1 MDCDV
6 LVIGAG
12 PTGCCAAMSA
22 AKNGAKVVTVEK
34 KFQITSPLRGGEA
47 VCKPFYDEL
56 LEDITCLKKVPRWE
70 NRGTVLQT
78 KYCTVVSQEE
88 KWKAYLLERRSME
101 RVLYEEAANT
111 GAEIMLGSEVLDLK
125 FENGLVSEAAVR
137 TYDGIKSIKPKIVI
151 AADGFA
157 SLTRKL
163 LNINKPC
170 KDWASAIEF
179 EMVGIDFSEK
189 GFLQVFF
196 MEEIPGG
203 YSYIFSKT
211 GGRGLT
217 GVASRPLFDKV
228 ETAISKFNKVINKYE
243 VLSRQLKNAT
253 FIDIR
258 GGCIDVSGPLENP
271 VRGNIALVG
280 DAANHNFAYIGEGL
294 IPSMVAAKIAGEKAA
309 ESISDGIHILS
320 QYPVEYK
327 KLPLW
332 RELVQTLKIKD
343 NIDDLIYKN
352 IDVKLK
358 LVLEVFLEMEVFDWT
373 GKELPNALKYKST
386 DELIRFGKDLAST
399 KNMSLDI
406 RD

>member
-1 MDCDV
+1 MQCDV

-12 PTGCCAAMSA
+12 PAGCCAAMSA
-22 AKNGAKVVTVEK
+22 AKSGVKVIGVEK

-56 LEDITCLKKVPRWE
+56 LEDVTCLKKVPRWE
-70 NRGTVLQT
+70 KRGTVLQT

-88 KWKAYLLERRSME
+88 KWKAYLLERRAME
-101 RVLYEEAANT
+101 RVLYEEAANA
-111 GAEIMLGSEVLDLK
+111 GAEMMLGSEVLDLK
-125 FENGLVSEAAVR
+125 FKNGLVSEAVVR
-137 TYDGIKSIKPKIVI
+137 TYNGVKRIRPKIVI

-157 SLTRKL
+157 SLARKL
-163 LNINKPC
+163 LKINKPC

-179 EMVGIDFSEK
+179 EMVGVNFSEK
-189 GFLQVFF
+189 EFLQVFF

-203 YSYIFSKT
+203 YSYIFHKT

-217 GVASRPLFDKV
+217 GVASRPLFDKI

-271 VRGNIALVG
+271 VHGNVALVG

-294 IPSMVAAKIAGEKAA
+294 IPSIVAAKIAGEKAA
-309 ESISDGIHILS
+309 ESISGGTHIIS
-320 QYPVEYK
+320 EYPVEYK

-343 NIDDLIYKN
+343 NIDELIYKN

-358 LVLEVFLEMEVFDWT
+358 LILEVFLEMEVFEWS
-373 GKELPNALKYKST
+373 GRELPNALEYKST
-386 DELIRFGKDLAST
+386 DELIKFGKDLAST
-399 KNMSLDI
+399 KNMSLEI
-406 RD
+406 ME